1 MWLSRATRT
10 GLGLPAL
17 GGLILLFLLANCG
30 FQPLHGSRAGPVL
43 GSTVSD
49 MVYVAVAAIPDRAG
63 QLVRNEL
70 LDRLHAGGMAA
81 RPVFRLIV
89 HLKESREGIAF
100 QQDDSATRFNLRLS
114 ARFELVASRNGASL
128 LKGRTHAIAAYNVVR
143 SDYAN
148 LISQRDAQKR
158 AAYSVADGIQ
168 NRIAV
173 FFSRLRG

>member
-1 MWLSRATRT
+1 MWLFRVANT
-10 GLGLPAL
+10 GPGLAVL
-17 GGLILLFLLANCG
+17 CGLTLLFLLANCG
-30 FQPLHGSRAGPVL
+30 FQPLHGSRAGPVA

-49 MVYVAVAAIPDRAG
+49 MSYVMVAAIPDRTG
-63 QLVRNEL
+63 QLVRNNL

-81 RPVFRLIV
+81 KPVFRLIV

-114 ARFELVASRNGASL
+114 ARFELVDSRDGASL
-128 LKGRTHAIAAYNVVR
+128 LKGHTRAIAAYNVVR

-158 AAYSVADGIQ
+158 AANSVADGIQ
-168 NRIAV
+168 KRIAV